1 MTIKAVNYVIY
12 PWDVDWFAI
21 ADGKYIHAL
30 SFGGGIP
37 RNVDVL
43 DDNVRLLYESYQLRE
58 MPEAESEVI
67 YNNEYIEERLRL
79 QYERVG
85 VDTSQRA
92 AIRERYL
99 RHFTEM
105 ARRGFYS
112 FDRDVNDIDVYHL
125 VARPSKPLKEWKTDG
140 VPVLPKNIEVL

>member
-1 MTIKAVNYVIY
+1 MTIKVVNYVVY

-37 RNVDVL
+37 WNVDVL
-43 DDNVRLLYESYQLRE
+43 GDNVRLLYEAYQQRE
-58 MPEAESEVI
+58 MPEAEIEVI
-67 YNNEYIEERLRL
+67 YNSEYIDERLRP

-85 VDTSQRA
+85 NDADQRN

-105 ARRGFYS
+105 AKRGFYS
-112 FDRDVNDIDVYHL
+112 FDRDVTDIDVYHL
-125 VARPSKPLKEWKTDG
+125 IARPSKPLEEWNTDG
-140 VPVLPKNIEVL
+140 VPMLPNNVEVL

>member
-1 MTIKAVNYVIY
+1 MNIRIGNYVVY
-12 PWDVDWFAI
+12 PWDVDWFAFV
-21 ADGKYIHAL
+21 DGKYIHAM

-37 RNVDVL
+37 ESVDVL
-43 DDNVRLLYESYQLRE
+43 DDNVRLLYEAYQLRL
-58 MPEAESEVI
+58 MPESESEVI
-67 YNNEYIEERLRL
+67 YNNEYIDERLRP
-79 QYERVG
+79 QYERIG
-85 VDTSQRA
+85 NDAGQRT

-125 VARPSKPLKEWKTDG
+125 VARPSKPLEEWNTDG
-140 VPVLPKNIEVL
+140 IPTLPNEVEIA